1 MSVLRVVRAAKVY
14 PGGVTALRDA
24 SLDIEAGEFVAIV
37 GPSGSGKSTLLNL
50 MGTLDRPTS
59 GTVEL
64 MGTDVTG
71 LPDRELSAVRAL
83 RLGFVFQH
91 FHLSPGLSAAENV
104 ATGLLYAGVPRRRRL
119 PMALEAL
126 DRVGLGHRASH
137 RPHELSGGEKQR
149 TAIARAVVNEPSLI
163 LADEPTGALDTR
175 TGAAVMELLD
185 TLNRQGTTIAVITHD
200 RDLAA
205 ALPRVV
211 RVRDGLVTS

>member
-1 MSVLRVVRAAKVY
+1 
-14 PGGVTALRDA
+14 
-24 SLDIEAGEFVAIV
+24 
-37 GPSGSGKSTLLNL
+37 
-50 MGTLDRPTS
+50 
-59 GTVEL
+59 
-64 MGTDVTG
+64 
-71 LPDRELSAVRAL
+71 
-83 RLGFVFQH
+83 
-91 FHLSPGLSAAENV
+91 
-104 ATGLLYAGVPRRRRL
+104 
-119 PMALEAL
+119 MALEAL